1 MGSIATILWGLY
13 FIPMPVLAFGLP
25 QPVTTGVISRSIAV
39 NTVTN
44 TMYVANFQQF
54 SILAIDDETQK
65 VKQTITW
72 TDTNSTLAV
81 NSPPT
86 YLAVNSDTNKI
97 YFSYACTCKPNIIS
111 VIDGSTGKFVD
122 KIEVPFRPS
131 AIATNSETNKVYIAY
146 DKNLTTVID
155 GSTDKPI
162 ANITTTEPVSRIAL
176 NSVTNVIY
184 LATTTPAHTIY
195 FGDGSTNRITGN
207 ISLPLDSGQY
217 GGNPLG
223 ANIMDIAVNQK
234 TNTIYAVAT
243 WVFPQTSDT
252 VGLPMPKGFVT
263 LINGSSNEIN
273 NDNTTVNTP
282 IGIAIDPTH
291 NRTFI
296 AEYFYRDLL
305 VLDQLANSTKT
316 SKIPLGEYRNPTAI
330 AFNMNTGNLYAATT
344 GSSSLVL
351 FRASELQTP
360 EFPVLSSIIIAG
372 FSLAIIVGLR
382 RWLGS
387 GQRWRPQK

>member
-1 MGSIATILWGLY
+1 MNLEKSTYTKVMGSIATILWGLY

-131 AIATNSETNKVYIAY
+131 AIAT
-146 DKNLTTVID
+146 
-155 GSTDKPI
+155 
-162 ANITTTEPVSRIAL
+162 
-176 NSVTNVIY
+176 
-184 LATTTPAHTIY
+184 
-195 FGDGSTNRITGN
+195 
-207 ISLPLDSGQY
+207 
-217 GGNPLG
+217 
-223 ANIMDIAVNQK
+223 
-234 TNTIYAVAT
+234 
-243 WVFPQTSDT
+243 
-252 VGLPMPKGFVT
+252 
-263 LINGSSNEIN
+263 
-273 NDNTTVNTP
+273 
-282 IGIAIDPTH
+282 
-291 NRTFI
+291 
-296 AEYFYRDLL
+296 
-305 VLDQLANSTKT
+305 
-316 SKIPLGEYRNPTAI
+316 
-330 AFNMNTGNLYAATT
+330 
-344 GSSSLVL
+344 
-351 FRASELQTP
+351 
-360 EFPVLSSIIIAG
+360 
-372 FSLAIIVGLR
+372 
-382 RWLGS
+382 
-387 GQRWRPQK
+387 